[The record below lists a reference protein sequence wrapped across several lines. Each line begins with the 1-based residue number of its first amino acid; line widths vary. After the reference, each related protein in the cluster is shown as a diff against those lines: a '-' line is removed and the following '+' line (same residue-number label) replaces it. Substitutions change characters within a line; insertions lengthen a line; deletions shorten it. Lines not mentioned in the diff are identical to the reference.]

1 MHATWN
7 NTYTR
12 LPEQMFARQ
21 QPVPVVAPSGLV
33 LNTALADELGIS
45 FGEDWPEFIAGNQVP
60 MGADP
65 IAQAYAGHQFGHWN
79 PVRNLQT

>member
-12 LPEQMFARQ
+12 LPEHMFARQ
-21 QPVPVVAPSGLV
+21 QPVPVAAPSGLV

-45 FGEDWPEFIAGNQVP
+45 FLSCRPATRGKKEIRPPGFEPGTI
-60 MGADP
+60 
-65 IAQAYAGHQFGHWN
+65 
-79 PVRNLQT
+79 